1 MKSCIFT
8 TQLILSS
15 MSIIAPSILA
25 ADFKYLAAEIQKINE
40 SPAEWIHFDVMDG
53 QNVPNISFGF
63 PILEAIKPIT
73 NKTIDAHLMIQN
85 PHQFIPEFIQKG
97 VSHISIPIE
106 NNSRLRKDLELI
118 KSLGA
123 TCGIALDPDTSIEL
137 IIPWLDIIDVV
148 LIMSVQ
154 PGFGGQSFIE
164 ATYQKVAR
172 AKEIVSEVSRKI
184 WIEVDGGV
192 SVSNSSKLKSCGA
205 EILVSG
211 SALFKSDDFN
221 GYVNTLL
228 NN

>member
-118 KSLGA
+118 KSNGI
-123 TCGIALDPDTSIEL
+123 TCGIALDPDTSIES

-164 ATYQKVAR
+164 TTYQKVAR
-172 AKEIVSEVSRKI
+172 GKEIVTTSSRNI
-184 WIEVDGGV
+184 LIEVDGGV
-192 SVSNSSKLKSCGA
+192 SISNSSKLKASGA
-205 EILVSG
+205 DVLVSG
-211 SALFKSDDFN
+211 SALFKSENFN
-221 GYVNTLL
+221 EYVNTLKT
-228 NN
+228 N

>member
-1 MKSCIFT
+1 
-8 TQLILSS
+8 
-15 MSIIAPSILA
+15 
-25 ADFKYLAAEIQKINE
+25 
-40 SPAEWIHFDVMDG
+40 
-53 QNVPNISFGF
+53 
-63 PILEAIKPIT
+63 
-73 NKTIDAHLMIQN
+73 MIQN

-164 ATYQKVAR
+164 TTYQKVAR
-172 AKEIVSEVSRKI
+172 GKEIVNTSSRNI
-184 WIEVDGGV
+184 LIEVDGGV
-192 SVSNSSKLKSCGA
+192 SISNSSKLKASGA
-205 EILVSG
+205 DVLVSG

>member
-85 PHQFIPEFIQKG
+85 PNQFIPEFIQKG

-118 KSLGA
+118 KSNGI

-164 ATYQKVAR
+164 TTYQKVAR
-172 AKEIVSEVSRKI
+172 GKEIVTTSSRNI
-184 WIEVDGGV
+184 LIEVDGGV
-192 SVSNSSKLKSCGA
+192 SISNSSKLKASGA
-205 EILVSG
+205 DVLVSG
-211 SALFKSDDFN
+211 SALFKSENFN
-221 GYVNTLL
+221 EYVNTLKT
-228 NN
+228 N

>member
-123 TCGIALDPDTSIEL
+123 TCGIALDPDTSIES

-164 ATYQKVAR
+164 TTYQKVAR
-172 AKEIVSEVSRKI
+172 GKEIVNTSSRNI
-184 WIEVDGGV
+184 LIEVDGGV
-192 SVSNSSKLKSCGA
+192 SISNSSKLKASGA
-205 EILVSG
+205 DVLVSG

>member
-85 PHQFIPEFIQKG
+85 PHQFISEFIQKG

-192 SVSNSSKLKSCGA
+192 SIANSSKLKISGA
-205 EILVSG
+205 DVLVSG

>member
-1 MKSCIFT
+1 MT
-8 TQLILSS
+8 
-15 MSIIAPSILA
+15 IIAPSILA

-40 SPAEWIHFDVMDG
+40 SKAEWIHFDVMDG

-73 NKTIDAHLMIQN
+73 QKVIDAHLMIESPN
-85 PHQFIPEFIQKG
+85 QFIPEFIKKG

-106 NNSRLRKDLELI
+106 NNPRLRKDLELI

-123 TCGIALDPDTSIEL
+123 TCGIALDPDTSIES

-164 ATYQKVAR
+164 TTYQKVAR
-172 AKEIVSEVSRKI
+172 GKEIIGTSSRNI
-184 WIEVDGGV
+184 LIEVDGGV
-192 SVSNSSKLKSCGA
+192 SISNSSKLKASGA
-205 EILVSG
+205 DVLVSG
-211 SALFKSDDFN
+211 SALFKSENFN
-221 GYVNTLL
+221 EYVNTLKT
-228 NN
+228 N

>member
-1 MKSCIFT
+1 MP
-8 TQLILSS
+8 
-15 MSIIAPSILA
+15 IIAPSILA
-25 ADFKYLAAEIQKINE
+25 ADFKYLAVEIQKINE

-164 ATYQKVAR
+164 TTYQKVAR
-172 AKEIVSEVSRKI
+172 GKEIVNTSSRNI
-184 WIEVDGGV
+184 LIEVDGGV
-192 SVSNSSKLKSCGA
+192 SILNSSKLKASGA
-205 EILVSG
+205 DVLVSG